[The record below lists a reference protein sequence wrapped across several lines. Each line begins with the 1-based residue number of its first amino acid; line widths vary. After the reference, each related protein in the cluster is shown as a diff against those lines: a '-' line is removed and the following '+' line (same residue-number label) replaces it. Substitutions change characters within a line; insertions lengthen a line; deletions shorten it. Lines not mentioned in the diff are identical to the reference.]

1 MKVRNM
7 IQGPY
12 VYFGIIDILDEHRDY
27 SKFRSDESFEDKLN
41 EHHCVSV
48 PDDIINNWWEK
59 LLTMKSYYHEYS
71 RLSTALARWGITLI
85 PPESLD
91 LFHDIIISDTSSEF
105 FEKGTDD
112 VNNLLALVEKAKKEN
127 KFVIHYG
134 V

>member
-1 MKVRNM
+1 M
-7 IQGPY
+7 
-12 VYFGIIDILDEHRDY
+12 YFGIIDILDEHRDY
-27 SKFRSDESFEDKLN
+27 SNFKVDESFEDKLN

-48 PDDIINNWWEK
+48 PDDIINSWWEN

-71 RLSTALARWGITLI
+71 RLSTALARWGVTLI

-91 LFHDIIISDTSSEF
+91 LFHNIIMSNTSSEF
-105 FEKGTDD
+105 IKKCTDD